1 MKERLQFLLIYYGFW
16 VIFFLVARV
25 IFLGYHIE
33 DTKLLTL
40 QTIWGIF
47 WNGIRMDFSMAGY
60 LSVIPFL
67 LVSLSNFIK
76 KSRLENWIFSYTFL
90 MVLIANLIIVIDLQV
105 FNTWGY
111 HLDATPLRYLKTP
124 REAWA
129 SVSSSPLVQLF
140 ISFLILLVVASL
152 IVYRI
157 ITKNIDNWNHID
169 NIPFIPI
176 AIVCTLALFVPIRG
190 SLGISPMNQST
201 VYFSTNNFAN
211 IAAVNPTWNFFSSL
225 VNGSYDKVNPYTYL
239 PKEELSNN
247 IKELYENSNTTNSV
261 IRNDIKKPNV
271 LIIIWESFTRKVT
284 SRTIGGT
291 EVTPRFNELKKE
303 GIYFSNMFASGDRTD
318 KGIPAILSG
327 YPAQPMAS
335 IITEP
340 NKSSKLPVLS
350 KDFENNSYSTDFYYG
365 GEVEFA
371 NIKSYLYSADF
382 QKIVSKQDFDSK
394 YWNSKWGAHDDI
406 VFKKYLND
414 HSTINQPFFSTILTL
429 SSHEPF
435 EIPTKNTF
443 EGDDEESKFMNA
455 MFYADQ
461 SLGNFIDSAKRQP
474 WWSNTLI
481 IIVADHGHRIPE
493 TDKKVD
499 DFKIPMLW
507 LGGALAK
514 HGFEME
520 GIASQI
526 DISAT
531 LLKQLGLDAY
541 AYNWSKNIFD
551 PKTKQWAFFSFNNG
565 FGFIQPKQEL
575 IFDNIGKKMIQL
587 NGSLNTHDIDLG
599 KALMQRTFQ
608 DYLDK

>member
-90 MVLIANLIIVIDLQV
+90 LVLIANLIIVIDLQV

-129 SVSSSPLVQLF
+129 SVGSSPLLQLF
-140 ISFLILLVVASL
+140 ISFLILLTVASL

-169 NIPFIPI
+169 NIPFIPVS
-176 AIVCTLALFVPIRG
+176 IVCTLALIIPIRG
-190 SLGISPMNQST
+190 SIGISPMNQST

-211 IAAVNPTWNFFSSL
+211 IAAVNPNWNFFSSL
-225 VNGSYDKVNPYTYL
+225 VNGSIDKVNPYTYL

-247 IKELYENSNTTNSV
+247 IRELYESSNTTDKVLKSN
-261 IRNDIKKPNV
+261 IKKPNV
-271 LIIIWESFTRKVT
+271 LVIIWESFTKKVT
-284 SRTIGGT
+284 ERKINGI
-291 EVTPRFNELKKE
+291 EVTPRFNQLKEE
-303 GIYFSNMFASGDRTD
+303 GIYFSNLYASGDRTD

-327 YPAQPMAS
+327 YPAQPTTS

-350 KDFENNSYSTDFYYG
+350 KDFESNAYSTDFYYG

-371 NIKSYLYSADF
+371 NIKSYLYSANF
-382 QKIVSKQDFDSK
+382 QKIISKQDFDSK

-406 VFKKYLND
+406 VFKKFLND
-414 HSTINQPFFSTILTL
+414 HSTINQPFFSTIMTL

-435 EIPTKNTF
+435 EIPTQSTF
-443 EGDDEESKFMNA
+443 VGDDEPSKFMDA
-455 MFYADQ
+455 MHYADQ
-461 SLGNFIDSAKRQP
+461 SLGDFIDSAKKQS
-474 WWSNTLI
+474 WWPNTLVI
-481 IIVADHGHRIPE
+481 IIADHGHRIPE
-493 TDKKVD
+493 TGKKVD

-514 HGFEME
+514 QGFEVSKL
-520 GIASQI
+520 ASQI
-526 DISAT
+526 DISST
-531 LLKQLGLDAY
+531 LLNQVGLNAY

-551 PKTKQWAFFSFNNG
+551 PKTKPWAFFSFNNG

-575 IFDNIGKKMIQL
+575 VFDNVGKKMIQL

-599 KALMQRTFQ
+599 KALMQRMFQ